1 MGLET
6 AAIIALSS
14 AAVSGAGT
22 AMSFAQAGKQRKA
35 AEKARESAQRAVNEA
50 KAQLGVNYL
59 EALSLPTT
67 AYEAQREAVGQQ
79 AADILA
85 EATQGEQRGV
95 GAAAGRVMAARTE
108 AERQL
113 NTQIAQDMFQ
123 LEQMKKAE
131 DARLGSALAGLS
143 LAEAEGAQLAVKE
156 QEAARARSIAQGVS
170 GLGDLA
176 KLAMQAAPLYPG
188 GQVKGDFMPEG
199 NLVQSKQPA
208 ANVSDGTYDPMNFS
222 QFLPSVSMPSYPGQI
237 PYIGMNPTAFS
248 QQNPQLQS
256 IFSTNPLSFS
266 R

>member
-1 MGLET
+1 MPITTTTALLISAGVTATGTGL
-6 AAIIALSS
+6 
-14 AAVSGAGT
+14 
-22 AMSFAQAGKQRKA
+22 SFAQAGKQRKA

-113 NTQIAQDMFQ
+113 NTQIAQDMFR

-143 LAEAEGAQLAVKE
+143 LGEAEGAQLAVRE
-156 QEAARARSIAQGVS
+156 QEAARARSIAQGVA
-170 GLGDLA
+170 GLVDLA
-176 KLAMQAAPLYPG
+176 KLGMEAARLYPKTDTTTTTQNSAPINLEQPASLGSPVVAAPA
-188 GQVKGDFMPEG
+188 
-199 NLVQSKQPA
+199 PA
-208 ANVSDGTYDPMNFS
+208 PDAQFPSMDRQNAITNFYS
-222 QFLPSVSMPSYPGQI
+222 
-237 PYIGMNPTAFS
+237 
-248 QQNPQLQS
+248 S
-256 IFSTNPLSFS
+256 IFNTGSAGQYSPIFGSVTMPK
-266 R
+266 

>member
-1 MGLET
+1 MPITTTTALLISAGVTATGTGL
-6 AAIIALSS
+6 
-14 AAVSGAGT
+14 
-22 AMSFAQAGKQRKA
+22 SFAQAGKQRKA

-143 LAEAEGAQLAVKE
+143 LGEAEGAQLAVRE
-156 QEAARARSIAQGVS
+156 QEAARARSIAQGVA

-176 KLAMQAAPLYPG
+176 KLGMEAAPLYP
-188 GQVKGDFMPEG
+188 KTRPTTTARNSAPI
-199 NLVQSKQPA
+199 NLEQPA
-208 ANVSDGTYDPMNFS
+208 SLGSPVVAAPAPAPDA
-222 QFLPSVSMPSYPGQI
+222 QFPSMDR
-237 PYIGMNPTAFS
+237 
-248 QQNPQLQS
+248 QNAILNYYNS
-256 IFSTNPLSFS
+256 IFNTGSAGQYSPIFGSVTMPKQ
-266 R
+266 

>member
-14 AAVSGAGT
+14 AAVAGTGT

-35 AEKARESAQRAVNEA
+35 AEKARQSAERAINEA
-50 KAQLGVNYL
+50 KAQMGVNYL
-59 EALSLPTT
+59 DALSLPTT

-85 EATQGEQRGV
+85 ESTQGEQRGV

-113 NTQIAQDMFQ
+113 NSQIAQDMFR

-131 DARLGSALAGLS
+131 DARLAGALAGLS
-143 LAEAEGAQLAVKE
+143 LSEAEGAQLAVRE
-156 QEAARARSIAQGVS
+156 QEAARARSISQGAA

-176 KLAMQAAPLYPG
+176 KIGMQAAPLYSKTETPKNMSP
-188 GQVKGDFMPEG
+188 V
-199 NLVQSKQPA
+199 NLEQPA
-208 ANVSDGTYDPMNFS
+208 SLGSPVVAAPTPAQGA
-222 QFLPSVSMPSYPGQI
+222 QFPSMDR
-237 PYIGMNPTAFS
+237 
-248 QQNPQLQS
+248 QNAIFNYYNS
-256 IFSTNPLSFS
+256 IFNPGSAGQYSPIFS
-266 R
+266 SVTMPKG

>member
-1 MGLET
+1 MPAVT
-6 AAIIALSS
+6 TIALSVG
-14 AAVSGAGT
+14 AAAAATGT
-22 AMSFAQAGKQRKA
+22 GLSFAQAGKQRKA
-35 AEKARESAQRAVNEA
+35 AEKARQSAERAVNEA

-143 LAEAEGAQLAVKE
+143 LAEAQGAQLAVKE
-156 QEAARARSIAQGVS
+156 QEAARARSIAQGVA

-176 KLAMQAAPLYPG
+176 KLGMEAAPLYRKTGSDTTARNSAPI
-188 GQVKGDFMPEG
+188 
-199 NLVQSKQPA
+199 NLEQPA
-208 ANVSDGTYDPMNFS
+208 SLGSPVVAAPAPAPDA
-222 QFLPSVSMPSYPGQI
+222 QFPSMDR
-237 PYIGMNPTAFS
+237 
-248 QQNPQLQS
+248 QNAILNYYNS
-256 IFSTNPLSFS
+256 IFNTGSAGQYSPIFGSVTMPK
-266 R
+266 

>member
-1 MGLET
+1 MGLTT

-22 AMSFAQAGKQRKA
+22 AMSFAQASKQRKA

-113 NTQIAQDMFQ
+113 NTQIAQDMFR

-131 DARLGSALAGLS
+131 DARLAGALAGLS
-143 LAEAEGAQLAVKE
+143 LAEAEGAQLAAKE
-156 QEAARARSIAQGVS
+156 QEAARARSIAQGVA

-176 KLAMQAAPLYPG
+176 KLGMEAAPLYRKTGSDTTARNSAPI
-188 GQVKGDFMPEG
+188 
-199 NLVQSKQPA
+199 NLEQPA
-208 ANVSDGTYDPMNFS
+208 SLGSPVVAAPAPAPDA
-222 QFLPSVSMPSYPGQI
+222 QFPSMDR
-237 PYIGMNPTAFS
+237 
-248 QQNPQLQS
+248 QNAILNYYNS
-256 IFSTNPLSFS
+256 IFDTGSAGQYSPIFGSVTMPK
-266 R
+266 